1 MNTASPRFAEPHQ
14 HYFHARKK
22 RIPSAAPLQPK
33 NARAGLPCPC
43 PPSQTFPVICQT
55 LPIPSPQD
63 GHCKPSTG
71 DFLFFIPQFRLPQ
84 HHHSGMAAFD
94 CGLFCNAQ
102 TPRSYSIAHIQKKI
116 HRNLAEIP
124 AQIWWICKES
134 MNFSCTR
141 EAQGALPLDP
151 AKGSSTLWTPFRAIE
166 LVTTAYCFRVF
177 IGETQGALPLD
188 PAKGSLTLWT
198 PFRAIELATLS

>member
-14 HYFHARKK
+14 HYFHAGKK
-22 RIPSAAPLQPK
+22 RILSVAPLQPK
-33 NARAGLPCPC
+33 TARAGLPCPC
-43 PPSQTFPVICQT
+43 PLSQHFPVVCQT

-102 TPRSYSIAHIQKKI
+102 PPRSYSIAHIQKKI

-141 EAQGALPLDP
+141 EAPEALPLDSGRALP
-151 AKGSSTLWTPFRAIE
+151 CTREGSSTLSTPFSR
-166 LVTTAYCFRVF
+166 L
-177 IGETQGALPLD
+177 G
-188 PAKGSLTLWT
+188 
-198 PFRAIELATLS
+198 

>member
-1 MNTASPRFAEPHQ
+1 MANLRFAEPHQ
-14 HYFHARKK
+14 HYFHAGKK
-22 RIPSAAPLQPK
+22 RILSVAPLQPK
-33 NARAGLPCPC
+33 TARAGLPCPC
-43 PPSQTFPVICQT
+43 PLSQHFPVVCQT

-116 HRNLAEIP
+116 HRNLAEIQ

-134 MNFSCTR
+134 MNFSCT
-141 EAQGALPLDP
+141 
-151 AKGSSTLWTPFRAIE
+151 KGDARG
-166 LVTTAYCFRVF
+166 TA
-177 IGETQGALPLD
+177 P
-188 PAKGSLTLWT
+188 
-198 PFRAIELATLS
+198 

>member
-1 MNTASPRFAEPHQ
+1 MNTASPLFAEPINIISMPG
-14 HYFHARKK
+14 KK

-43 PPSQTFPVICQT
+43 PPSQTFPVVCQT

-63 GHCKPSTG
+63 EHCKPSTG

-141 EAQGALPLDP
+141 EAPEALPLDSGRALP
-151 AKGSSTLWTPFRAIE
+151 CTREGSSTLSTPFSR
-166 LVTTAYCFRVF
+166 L
-177 IGETQGALPLD
+177 G
-188 PAKGSLTLWT
+188 
-198 PFRAIELATLS
+198 

>member
-1 MNTASPRFAEPHQ
+1 MPAQDSPARVRLRRLSPSFAKRCRFHHRRTGIASPPPATSFSS
-14 HYFHARKK
+14 FHN
-22 RIPSAAPLQPK
+22 S
-33 NARAGLPCPC
+33 
-43 PPSQTFPVICQT
+43 
-55 LPIPSPQD
+55 
-63 GHCKPSTG
+63 
-71 DFLFFIPQFRLPQ
+71 DFPQ

-166 LVTTAYCFRVF
+166 LVTFSGFFRVF
-177 IGETQGALPLD
+177 IGGTQGALPLD
-188 PAKGSLTLWT
+188 PAREFL
-198 PFRAIELATLS
+198 P

>member
-1 MNTASPRFAEPHQ
+1 MPG
-14 HYFHARKK
+14 KK

-43 PPSQTFPVICQT
+43 PPSQTFPVVCQT

-151 AKGSSTLWTPFRAIE
+151 AKGSSTLWTPFFAIE
-166 LVTTAYCFRVF
+166 LIATAYSMRVF
-177 IGETQGALPLD
+177 MGNAIALSLD
-188 PAKGSLTLWT
+188 PFARLG
-198 PFRAIELATLS
+198 

>member
-1 MNTASPRFAEPHQ
+1 MNTASPRFAEPISISMPG
-14 HYFHARKK
+14 KK

-43 PPSQTFPVICQT
+43 PPSQTFPVVCQT

-63 GHCKPSTG
+63 EHCKPSTG

-166 LVTTAYCFRVF
+166 LVTSAYFFRVF

-188 PAKGSLTLWT
+188 PAREFL
-198 PFRAIELATLS
+198 P